1 MSRAD
6 RERWN
11 RKYAAGNPHPDF
23 APDPILTQYAQLLDG
38 NGWALDVACG
48 VGHNALYLAR
58 RGYDVLAVD
67 GSLAGLQYGRAA
79 AHAVSRPVH
88 FVAAD
93 LDHFAPPPER
103 FSLVLVVRFL
113 SRPLL
118 PRLKEALVPGGL
130 MIYQTFNLNWRRANP
145 AFNPDYLLA
154 PGELAEAFGDFEVI
168 ATNDAM
174 DIADDLTYWIG
185 RRPAARAAPQ
195 GAHDKHARTGG

>member
-1 MSRAD
+1 MSLAD
-6 RERWN
+6 RERWD

-23 APDPILTQYAQLLDG
+23 VPDPILTQYAHLLDG
-38 NGWALDVACG
+38 NGWALDVAGG
-48 VGHNALYLAR
+48 VGHNALFLAR

-67 GSLAGLQYGRAA
+67 GSLVGLQYGRAA
-79 AHAVSRPVH
+79 ARERALPVH

-93 LDHFAPPPER
+93 LDRFTPPPRR
-103 FSLVLVVRFL
+103 FGLILVMRFL

-118 PRLKEALVPGGL
+118 PLLKEALRPGGL

-145 AFNPDYLLA
+145 AFNPEYLLA
-154 PGELAEAFGDFEVI
+154 PGDLSGAFGGFEVI

-185 RRPAARAAPQ
+185 RRPT
-195 GAHDKHARTGG
+195 GALSPVS

>member
-1 MSRAD
+1 MSLAD

-23 APDPILTQYAQLLDG
+23 APDPLLTQYAHLLGG

-48 VGHNALYLAR
+48 VGHNALFLAR
-58 RGYDVLAVD
+58 GGYDVLAVD
-67 GSLAGLQYGRAA
+67 GSLVGLQYGRATA
-79 AHAVSRPVH
+79 RDRALPVH

-93 LDHFAPPPER
+93 LDRFALIRHR
-103 FSLVLVVRFL
+103 FNLILVMRFL

-118 PRLKEALVPGGL
+118 PLLKEALMPGGL

-145 AFNPDYLLA
+145 AFNPEYLLA
-154 PGELAEAFGDFEVI
+154 PGELAKAFSDFEVI

-185 RRPAARAAPQ
+185 RRP
-195 GAHDKHARTGG
+195 GGTAHMPKS

>member
-1 MSRAD
+1 MSLAD
-6 RERWN
+6 RERWD
-11 RKYAAGNPHPDF
+11 RKYAAGNPNPTF
-23 APDPILTQYAQLLDG
+23 APDTILTQYAHLLDG

-67 GSLAGLQYGRAA
+67 GSLVGLQYGHAATRDRAL
-79 AHAVSRPVH
+79 PVH

-93 LDHFAPPPER
+93 LDRFVPPFRR
-103 FSLVLVVRFL
+103 FNLILVMRFL

-118 PRLKEALVPGGL
+118 PLLKEALVPGGL

-145 AFNPDYLLA
+145 AFNPEYLLA
-154 PGELAEAFGDFEVI
+154 PGELAKAFSDFEVT

-185 RRPAARAAPQ
+185 RRPGAAAQSPIS
-195 GAHDKHARTGG
+195 

>member
-1 MSRAD
+1 MSLAD

-11 RKYAAGNPHPDF
+11 RKYAAGNPYPSF
-23 APDPILTQYAQLLDG
+23 APDQILTQYAHLLDG

-67 GSLAGLQYGRAA
+67 GSLLGLQYGRAA
-79 AHAVSRPVH
+79 AHGNALPVY
-88 FVAAD
+88 FVATD
-93 LDHFAPPPER
+93 LDRFTPPPRR
-103 FSLVLVVRFL
+103 FNLILVMRFL

-118 PRLKEALVPGGL
+118 PLLKDALVPGGL

-145 AFNPDYLLA
+145 AFNPEYLLA
-154 PGELAEAFGDFEVI
+154 PGELAKAFGDFEAI

-185 RRPAARAAPQ
+185 RRPI
-195 GAHDKHARTGG
+195 GALTPVS

>member
-1 MSRAD
+1 MSLTD
-6 RERWN
+6 RERWD

-23 APDPILTQYAQLLDG
+23 APDPILTQYAHLLSG

-58 RGYDVLAVD
+58 RGYEVLAVD
-67 GSLAGLQYGRAA
+67 GSQVGLRYGRAA
-79 AHAVSRPVH
+79 ARDGALPVH

-93 LDHFAPPPER
+93 LERFAPPPRR
-103 FSLVLVVRFL
+103 FNLILVMRFL
-113 SRPLL
+113 IRPLL
-118 PRLKEALVPGGL
+118 PLLKEALAPGGL

-154 PGELAEAFGDFEVI
+154 PGELAKAFSDFEII

-174 DIADDLTYWIG
+174 DIADDQTYWIG
-185 RRPAARAAPQ
+185 RHP
-195 GAHDKHARTGG
+195 GGTAHMPKS